1 MTTESGIIVLAGYL
15 VRYPLGGFA
24 WQAAHYLSGLRALG
38 FDVYFYEETEF
49 YPPAYNPAKKEQ
61 TYEYD
66 YGVKAAA
73 NFLASVGFGNKWVF
87 VNSSN
92 KTEYGP
98 CSGQAQSLLRDAD
111 LLINLGG
118 VNRIAAEKRC
128 GKPSIYIDFDPA
140 YTQLKLL
147 NGDEMLKSLLYEHTA
162 LFSYGENIGTPHS
175 TVPSDGHCWHPTRPP
190 VTLEFWSHAGG
201 PGKNYTTIGAW
212 NSSDRDLVFNGS
224 VLRWRKRT
232 EWMRYVQLP
241 QLTKA
246 QFELAMD
253 VDSVPGDVEI
263 LTQNGWIVQDPLL
276 ISTDPWNYRNYI
288 ATSYGEFTVA
298 KQMNVKLR
306 SGWFSD
312 RSACYLA
319 SGRPVIT
326 QDTGFSSVI
335 PVGEGLFAF
344 NTAADILEAVEAIN
358 ADYQGHCNAARA
370 LAEDYF
376 KAEMV
381 LAKLITDSSCN
392 L

>member
-1 MTTESGIIVLAGYL
+1 
-15 VRYPLGGFA
+15 
-24 WQAAHYLSGLRALG
+24 
-38 FDVYFYEETEF
+38 
-49 YPPAYNPAKKEQ
+49 
-61 TYEYD
+61 
-66 YGVKAAA
+66 
-73 NFLASVGFGNKWVF
+73 
-87 VNSSN
+87 
-92 KTEYGP
+92 
-98 CSGQAQSLLRDAD
+98 
-111 LLINLGG
+111 
-118 VNRIAAEKRC
+118 
-128 GKPSIYIDFDPA
+128 
-140 YTQLKLL
+140 
-147 NGDEMLKSLLYEHTA
+147 
-162 LFSYGENIGTPHS
+162 
-175 TVPSDGHCWHPTRPP
+175 
-190 VTLEFWSHAGG
+190 
-201 PGKNYTTIGAW
+201 
-212 NSSDRDLVFNGS
+212 
-224 VLRWRKRT
+224 
-232 EWMRYVQLP
+232 MRYLQLP

-298 KQMNVKLR
+298 KQMNVELR

-326 QDTGFSSVI
+326 QDTGFGSVI

-344 NTAADILEAVEAIN
+344 NTAEDILEAVEAIN